1 MWFNK
6 SEMKKI
12 FTKHNFLRISIAY
25 SLVILIY
32 SIIRFSTNITFENNT
47 LHSALILGFFTV
59 PLMGIFWLTYIKKTW
74 VKAISILVYILLL
87 LPFYT
92 VSSLAIIFTANDV
105 FSMNNNGYRA
115 IFETPIED
123 DRSLIVYRTP
133 DKGALGGD
141 FIDVALVKRIGLGLI
156 DREFSERISYSNIY
170 SKEGG
175 KIYFEGEEYNIPPLI
190 EIESNGSLK

>member
-1 MWFNK
+1 
-6 SEMKKI
+6 MKKI
-12 FTKHNFLRISIAY
+12 FTKHIFLRISIVY

-47 LHSALILGFFTV
+47 LDSALLLGFFTV
-59 PLMGIFWLTYIKKTW
+59 PLMGIFWLTYIKQTW
-74 VKAISILVYILLL
+74 IKAVSILVYILLL
-87 LPFYT
+87 LPFYA

-115 IFETPIED
+115 IFENPIED

-141 FIDVALVKRIGLGLI
+141 FIDVAVVKRIGLGLVN
-156 DREFSERISYSNIY
+156 RNFSENINYSDVY
-170 SKEGG
+170 SDYGG
-175 KIYFEGEEYNIPPLI
+175 KIFFEGKEYYVPPLK
-190 EIESNGSLK
+190 EIESNGNLK